1 MDTYRDN
8 RFRPLRFIPTE
19 LRALAEALK
28 QADYQEAEILE
39 AGQMHVQAIEDEIER
54 YVRDAAPGDHL
65 LLVLSGHGFHH
76 DGTDYLVT
84 GPALYDS
91 RRFHS
96 HCLRIEFGT
105 FLRASYAAQLVVAVD
120 ACRDPLETYTKS
132 VGDALAWGHGDTGYD
147 GHDAAEPRY
156 AHLYACARYGTAG
169 YGFAAEPGEPGH
181 PPGDEKDTGFSYF
194 TRALTELAGDTSA
207 PGTLAA
213 LEPHLDARVRTIAR
227 QDRGHS
233 DQGVQITYATGKD
246 GLVLFPA
253 RGAAAARRRTGEH
266 PWEKEARGHEAWRRV
281 RAGKLSDTERDEA
294 VEQVRAAV
302 ARLAGHWGHETDE
315 ADAWLE
321 RHGDVW
327 RPAGCESRMERF
339 VGTMLHGTTGPA
351 RDLSLTEAALLVLG
365 PYLFTAFGTR
375 LAYLA
380 RDLRPW
386 TLEEGPGADT
396 DCGFATRGAFERYCS
411 GHRALQDRERRAR
424 QRGREDEARAVA
436 WWLSR
441 QWLLRLPATRDA
453 VRRSGIA
460 GLDLLP
466 EEPEFAPPLV
476 GHVLDPARLWRL
488 VELIGLDLER
498 TGTAEPDTVAA
509 AYAHEHTVDW
519 GRIATLLTI
528 AHHMAVDPVLLPSL
542 VAEHLGISAPVDGT
556 AFRAAL
562 RTLTW
567 QPDGPRRVLSAQCP
581 HEAVELAL
589 HQHTEAL
596 DRTVRALQ
604 ARPDGTDLTA
614 WGVPTG
620 FGSGRV
626 AAAPGADGRPRY
638 DAADVRFRLDGDRVR
653 DLLMGEQLYRDRT
666 LALRELYQNA
676 LDACRYRR
684 ARTQLWNRRRP
695 EDRVDWQ
702 GEIEF
707 GQGVDDDGRAYIEC
721 RDNGIGMGRNE
732 LRRLFAF
739 AGNRFVEEREFLG
752 EWAEWDEAGIEFHPN
767 SRFGVGVLSYFM
779 LADEIRVSTVRLGR
793 EMTVGERLIVHIDGP
808 GALFR
813 IQSAGPAVR
822 AGTAVR
828 LYLRDPAEKISC
840 GEVLRRQLWVSD
852 FDVTVR
858 EEGREEL
865 RWRAGE
871 LSAYVGPDRA
881 DSLTRSWHS
890 PDGDTVAPYNA
901 GDGVWWCP
909 GGGAVLADGLWAGED
924 RFGVVVNL
932 TGKHAPT
939 LTVDRTAMLDDH
951 EEFVSRLL
959 TAKIPALFEEDARV
973 LSLEWL
979 QALMLGGWAHEGRRL
994 PVGQAPDALQGLLA
1008 DRIAQQVVARGTRL
1022 PLRTRS
1028 GAVLPVDPAAVGC
1041 CPADKWL
1048 VEQHPPTGAGEVVT
1062 EDQDALG
1069 EWRARVW
1076 AAADPGSGVRAPQL
1090 LGGRPTDDLLLEYVG
1105 EENELLPGA
1114 LVATVRRSGLPFDYV
1129 VDRLR
1134 DLGVS
1139 LPEQA
1144 HLERLAA
1151 ALASDGEVPR
1161 SLAKMLSRD
1170 ADALPPW
1177 FRPGEEVNA
1186 EYLSVDGCD
1195 PRTAAPL
1202 VAALGFRVPSEQAL
1216 DAWLRDSRSL
1226 RRRVLRRKLRPGGAD
1241 LPRDQPVPL
1250 AHLVLAAK
1258 VFPGRANQIAEALRA
1273 AGHRLPPLPLPQH
1286 ADPADLRL
1294 LSLYGNG
1301 DPPWRTVGEAPPLH
1315 HVFSVSRSTGL
1326 TADDLVRRLARL
1338 GFTPPELPASEG
1350 REVYERLNHFLETRY
1365 GYESGRP
1372 LPGSAVV
1379 TLAAEYDISE
1389 ADVVGHLK
1397 TLGYLVHDLDDHP
1410 RRPDDYTDLVLL
1422 SRHYNGTE
1430 PWLDAG
1436 RQVPWHHVLRAAAR
1450 TRRPHGDITAALS
1463 RYGYEVAPE
1472 PLRGN
1477 WTPAEDLALLCLIQH
1492 GLTTG
1497 RWLPADKPVPLT
1509 HILYTAHRL
1518 SRTPHEVARRLEQ
1531 FGHRLPEDVEFKE
1544 TATRSGHAPPT
1555 VK

>member
-1 MDTYRDN
+1 VGVDTYRDD

-132 VGDALAWGHGDTGYD
+132 VGDALAWGRGDTGYD
-147 GHDAAEPRY
+147 DHDATEPRY
-156 AHLYACARYGTAG
+156 AHVYACARYGTAG
-169 YGFAAEPGEPGH
+169 FGFTTEPEVPGR
-181 PPGDEKDTGFSYF
+181 PPVDEENTGFSYF
-194 TRALTELAGDTSA
+194 TRALTELAGDPSA

-227 QDRGHS
+227 QDRGRS

-246 GLVLFPA
+246 GLLLFPA
-253 RGAAAARRRTGEH
+253 HGAATARRTGEH
-266 PWEKEARGHEAWRRV
+266 LWEREVRRHEAWRRV
-281 RAGKLSDTERDEA
+281 QPGKLSETERDEA

-302 ARLAGHWGHETDE
+302 ARLVGHWGHETDE
-315 ADAWLE
+315 ADAWLAD
-321 RHGDVW
+321 HGDVW

-339 VGTMLHGTTGPA
+339 VGTMLHGATGPA

-380 RDLRPW
+380 RGLRPW
-386 TLEEGPGADT
+386 ILEDGPGADA

-411 GHRALQDRERRAR
+411 GHRALKDRERRAR

-436 WWLSR
+436 WWLAR

-453 VRRSGIA
+453 VRRSGLA
-460 GLDLLP
+460 GLDVLP
-466 EEPEFAPPLV
+466 DEPEFAPSLV
-476 GHVLDPARLWRL
+476 RHVLDPARLWRL
-488 VELIGLDLER
+488 ADLIGLDLER
-498 TGTAEPDTVAA
+498 TGSAESDTVAST
-509 AYAHEHTVDW
+509 YAHEHTVDW
-519 GRIATLLTI
+519 DRIATLLTL

-567 QPDGPRRVLSAQCP
+567 QPDGARRVLSVECP

-604 ARPDGTDLTA
+604 TRPDGTDLTA
-614 WGVPTG
+614 WGVPAG

-626 AAAPGADGRPRY
+626 AAGPGEDGRPRY
-638 DAADVRFRLDGDRVR
+638 DTADVRFRLDGDRIR

-676 LDACRYRR
+676 LDACRYRE
-684 ARTQLWNRRRP
+684 ARTELWNRRRP
-695 EDRVDWQ
+695 EDRVDWR

-707 GQGVDDDGRAYIEC
+707 SQGVDDDGRPYVEC

-739 AGNRFVEEREFLG
+739 AGNRFVEEREFLA
-752 EWAEWDEAGIEFHPN
+752 EWAEWDEDGIDFHPN

-779 LADEIRVSTVRLGR
+779 LADEIRVSTVRLSR
-793 EMTVGERLIVHIDGP
+793 KMTAGERLVVHIDGP

-840 GEVLRRQLWVSD
+840 GEVLRGQLWVSD

-858 EEGREEL
+858 EEGKEEL

-881 DSLTRSWHS
+881 EHATRAWHS
-890 PDGDTVAPYNA
+890 PGGDPVSPHHA

-909 GGGAVLADGLWAGED
+909 GGGAVLADGLWAGEE

-932 TGKHAPT
+932 TGRHAPT
-939 LTVDRTAMLDDH
+939 LTVDRTEMLDDH
-951 EEFVSRLL
+951 EEYVNRLL
-959 TAKIPALFEEDARV
+959 TDKIPALFDDGARV

-979 QALMLGGWAHEGRRL
+979 QALMIGGWAEDDLRL
-994 PVGQAPDALQGLLA
+994 PAGYSPDALQGLLA
-1008 DRIAQQVVARGTRL
+1008 DRIAEQVVARGVRL
-1022 PLRTRS
+1022 SLRTRT

-1048 VEQHPPTGAGEVVT
+1048 VERRPGTGAGEVVT
-1062 EDQDALG
+1062 EMDDALG

-1076 AAADPGSGVRAPQL
+1076 AAADPDSGIQTLPIQ
-1090 LGGRPTDDLLLEYVG
+1090 GGRPTDGLILQDVD
-1105 EENELLPGA
+1105 ENHEVQPGA
-1114 LVATVRRSGLPFDYV
+1114 LLATVRRSGLPFDYV
-1129 VDRLR
+1129 VERLR
-1134 DLGVS
+1134 ELGVA
-1139 LPEQA
+1139 LPDRA
-1144 HLERLAA
+1144 LFRRLASA
-1151 ALASDGEVPR
+1151 TTSEARVPR
-1161 SLAKMLSRD
+1161 QLAKMLSSD
-1170 ADALPPW
+1170 LDGLGPW
-1177 FRPGEEVNA
+1177 LRPGDEVKV
-1186 EYLSVDGCD
+1186 EHLSVDGCD
-1195 PRTAAPL
+1195 PRTAARL
-1202 VAALGFRVPSEQAL
+1202 VAALGFRVPSEHVL
-1216 DAWLRDSRSL
+1216 EAWLLDRQSL
-1226 RRRVLRRKLRPGGAD
+1226 SRRVLRRNLELGGVE
-1241 LPRDQPVPL
+1241 LPRDRPVPR

-1258 VFPGRANQIAEALRA
+1258 VFPGRADQIAEALRA
-1273 AGHRLPPLPLPQH
+1273 AGHRLPPEPVPHH
-1286 ADPADLRL
+1286 ADPIDVRL
-1294 LSLYGNG
+1294 LSSRG
-1301 DPPWRTVGEAPPLH
+1301 DGRAPWRSVDEEPLLH
-1315 HVFSVSRSTGL
+1315 HVFNVARSTGL
-1326 TADDLVRRLARL
+1326 SLEELVRRLRRL
-1338 GFTPPELPASEG
+1338 GFSPPALPASPED
-1350 REVYERLNHFLETRY
+1350 REISERLQLGVEIRDAHDPP
-1365 GYESGRP
+1365 SP
-1372 LPGSAVV
+1372 LNSSTVV
-1379 TLAAEYDISE
+1379 ALASEQGMAER
-1389 ADVVGHLK
+1389 DVERRLK
-1397 TLGYLVHDLDDHP
+1397 ELGYLVRDLDEHP
-1410 RRPDDYTDLVLL
+1410 RLPDHHTDLVLM
-1422 SRHYNGTE
+1422 SRDHTGAE
-1430 PWLDAG
+1430 PWLEDA
-1436 RQVPWHHVLRAAAR
+1436 RPVPWHHVVRASQLRR
-1450 TRRPHGDITAALS
+1450 QPTEDVVGTLR
-1463 RYGYEVAPE
+1463 RYGYDVAPE
-1472 PLRGN
+1472 PPQGN
-1477 WTPAEDLALLCLIQH
+1477 WTLGEDLSVLR
-1492 GLTTG
+1492 TTRNG
-1497 RWLPADKPVPLT
+1497 FVGPWLPADKPVTLT
-1509 HILYTAHRL
+1509 HILLTAHRL
-1518 SRTPHEVARRLEQ
+1518 TRTPHEVARRLEQ
-1531 FGHRLPEDVEFKE
+1531 FGHVLPDDVEFKE
-1544 TATRSGHAPPT
+1544 PATP
-1555 VK
+1555 